1 MRNNN
6 YLIIIII
13 LILLLLL
20 TACNKKL
27 VNSDKDLII
36 DPDTEPI
43 LEEPL
48 EIVEV
53 DKIQEKLDFLTLDE
67 KIGQLLIVGFEDS
80 IINDYN
86 IKMIEEYKVGGFIL
100 FSRNIIDE
108 NQLLDLVNNLKVEN
122 KDNSVPLFISIDEEG
137 GKVSR
142 LPNTYKKLP
151 ESKSIGE
158 SNDPDL
164 SYEYGQLLGNR
175 LKLLGINLNFA
186 PVLDINSNPNNPVI
200 GNRSFGN
207 TEDLVVNNGIPLFKG
222 IESTGVI
229 PAVKHFPGH
238 GDTHVDSHISLPI
251 VYKTLDELEE
261 LELKPFKRAIEE
273 DVDVIMVAHI
283 LFPELDDIYPATMSK
298 SILMD
303 LLRRDLGYN
312 GVIISDDITM
322 GAILENYSI
331 ELASLNFLKAG
342 GDIVLICH
350 GEDNPIAVIQF
361 IKDSIN
367 NGNIRV
373 EDIDEKVYRIL
384 ALKEKYNLEDNII
397 DSIDLENINKQTE
410 ELRKKILQ

>member
-1 MRNNN
+1 MRNNS
-6 YLIIIII
+6 YLIII

-20 TACNKKL
+20 TACNKNL
-27 VNSDKDLII
+27 VNSDKDIII

-43 LEEPL
+43 LEEPI
-48 EIVEV
+48 EIVEH

-67 KIGQLLIVGFEDS
+67 KIGQLLIIGFEGS

-100 FSRNIIDE
+100 FSRNIIEE

-122 KDNSVPLFISIDEEG
+122 NHNSVPLFISIDEEG

-151 ESKSIGE
+151 ELKSIGD
-158 SNDPDL
+158 SNNPVL

-200 GNRSFGN
+200 GNRAFGN
-207 TEDLVVNNGIPLFKG
+207 TVDLVIDNGIPLFKG

-238 GDTHVDSHISLPI
+238 GDTLVDSHIDLPI
-251 VYKTLDELEE
+251 VYKSLDQLEQ

-273 DVDVIMVAHI
+273 DVDMIMVAHI
-283 LFPELDDIYPATMSK
+283 LFPELDDLYPATMSK

-303 LLRRDLGYN
+303 LLRKDLAYN

-331 ELASLNFLKAG
+331 EQASLNFLKAG

-361 IKDSIN
+361 IKDSIK
-367 NGNIRV
+367 NGDIRV

-384 ALKEKYNLEDNII
+384 TLKEKYNLEDNII
-397 DSIDLENINKQTE
+397 HSIDLENINKQTE

>member
-1 MRNNN
+1 MRNNS
-6 YLIIIII
+6 YLIII
-13 LILLLLL
+13 LILSLIL

-27 VNSDKDLII
+27 VNSDKGPTIG
-36 DPDTEPI
+36 PETEPM

-67 KIGQLLIVGFEDS
+67 KIGQLLIIGFEDS
-80 IINDYN
+80 ILNDYN
-86 IKMIEEYKVGGFIL
+86 IKMIEEYKIGGFIL
-100 FSRNIIDE
+100 FGRNIIEE
-108 NQLLDLVNNLKVEN
+108 NQLLDLVNNLKAEN
-122 KDNSVPLFISIDEEG
+122 KHNSVPLFISIDEEG

-142 LPNTYKKLP
+142 LPNAYKKLP
-151 ESKSIGE
+151 ELKSIGD

-164 SYEYGQLLGNR
+164 SYEYGQVLGNR

-200 GNRSFGN
+200 GNRAFGN
-207 TEDLVVNNGIPLFKG
+207 TEDLVIDNGIPLFKG

-229 PAVKHFPGH
+229 PVVKHFPGH
-238 GDTHVDSHISLPI
+238 GDTHVDSHIDLPI
-251 VYKTLDELEE
+251 VYKSLDELEQ

-273 DVDVIMVAHI
+273 DVDMIMVAHI
-283 LFPELDDIYPATMSK
+283 LFPKLDDLHPATMSK

-331 ELASLNFLKAG
+331 EVASLNFLKAG
-342 GDIVLICH
+342 GDLVLICH

-361 IKDSIN
+361 IKDSIK
-367 NGNIRV
+367 NGDIRL

-397 DSIDLENINKQTE
+397 HSINLDNINKQTE